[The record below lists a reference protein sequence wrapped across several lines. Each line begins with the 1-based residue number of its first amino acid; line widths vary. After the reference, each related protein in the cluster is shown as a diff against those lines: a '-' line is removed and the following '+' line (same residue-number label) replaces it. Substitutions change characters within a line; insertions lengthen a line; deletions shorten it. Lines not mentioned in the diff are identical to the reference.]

1 MLASN
6 APSPGTIPF
15 PSPAID
21 TTEVAW
27 AMQELQLLYRQTH
40 PNSVVGR
47 ILSRTLNELTSLNQA
62 QNDGV
67 VGPVRIRAVA

>member
-1 MLASN
+1 
-6 APSPGTIPF
+6 
-15 PSPAID
+15 
-21 TTEVAW
+21 
-27 AMQELQLLYRQTH
+27 MQELQLLYRQTH